1 MAISRKQL
9 LAEMLPALN
18 EMFGVEYEKYSRN
31 IIGGNNAIH
40 GLAPIEIHREFG
52 EVFVEDEGSCN
63 P

>member
-1 MAISRKQL
+1 MAISRKQI
-9 LAEMLPALN
+9 LADLLPALN
-18 EMFGVEYEKYSRN
+18 EMFGMEYGLYYRK

-52 EVFVEDEGSCN
+52 EVFAENEGSCN